1 MVGDFESPTT
11 SEQRPA
17 FRSRRPSVRT
27 QVCVV
32 IRRRAAL
39 DYIAQQVAYSGQVA
53 AIIFTE
59 STFNVGAAA
68 AEPGAAFAAP
78 VAEAELR

>member
-1 MVGDFESPTT
+1 MKKAGGS
-11 SEQRPA
+11 
-17 FRSRRPSVRT
+17 SRRPSVRT
-27 QVCVV
+27 LGSVAIQL
-32 IRRRAAL
+32 RAAQ

-59 STFNVGAAA
+59 STFNVGPAA

>member
-1 MVGDFESPTT
+1 MKKAGGSF
-11 SEQRPA
+11 
-17 FRSRRPSVRT
+17 RRPFVCT

-39 DYIAQQVAYSGQVA
+39 DYMAQQVVYCGQVA

-59 STFNVGAAA
+59 STFNIGPAA